1 VRGTPHRPG
10 AAARASALSDLAL
23 GLVTLAEARRL
34 ARTPGL
40 RPAWPP
46 AFGWLGAGAVAG
58 ALHHRGRG
66 PRPSWGAVGWL
77 LGAGLT
83 ALLAASA
90 EDAGVRRPELARALG
105 GAGMAAYG
113 ALLGTGRRGLDALVL
128 AQGPAMGATVAI
140 WVRAARAGH
149 PRARPVLRAM
159 AASAGAA
166 AVRRLVPERVGGR
179 AVDRDTLYHLAQIPG
194 VLLLS
199 RAVRAPR

>member
-1 VRGTPHRPG
+1 
-10 AAARASALSDLAL
+10 
-23 GLVTLAEARRL
+23 
-34 ARTPGL
+34 
-40 RPAWPP
+40 
-46 AFGWLGAGAVAG
+46 
-58 ALHHRGRG
+58 
-66 PRPSWGAVGWL
+66 VGWL